1 MNQDILLQIKPK
13 FNFWV
18 RFFGYNI
25 YLAFIAAIIASG
37 VQPIFFANE
46 LSLIMF
52 ISIDAAT
59 FIITLIIAIF
69 FDNMNYLATSYR
81 VYADRIEFDE
91 GFLNHKH
98 TSIKLKDIKEI
109 HFNQNFVQLMAK
121 LGTVK
126 FITAANGG
134 YSSSAFDTGVSFS
147 DIENPAKVYD
157 KVREIHEKAE

>member
-1 MNQDILLQIKPK
+1 MNQDVLLQIKPK

-37 VQPIFFANE
+37 VQPIFLANE

-147 DIENPAKVYD
+147 DIENNCTAFK
-157 KVREIHEKAE
+157 KLI